1 MQKEDGEDHQEEYR
15 KKLRQFH
22 DRLYRDYQEY
32 LSGERNVLF
41 RMKELWSYMAP
52 GFTNY
57 ARYLKKIKKSQHF
70 GDYEAAVMSL
80 FGEQEIL
87 KV

>member
-1 MQKEDGEDHQEEYR
+1 MYFPHE
-15 KKLRQFH
+15 
-22 DRLYRDYQEY
+22 
-32 LSGERNVLF
+32 
-41 RMKELWSYMAP
+41 ELWSYMAP
-52 GFTNY
+52 LTNY